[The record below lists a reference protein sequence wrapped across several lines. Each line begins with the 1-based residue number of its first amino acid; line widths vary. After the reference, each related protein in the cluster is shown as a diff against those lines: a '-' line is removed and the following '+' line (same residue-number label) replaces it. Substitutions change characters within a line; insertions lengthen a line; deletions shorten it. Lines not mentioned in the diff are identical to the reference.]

1 LTPLGEVRETP
12 SNVRKVGPFDV
23 GVSGMKWFR
32 SSIRRVSHI
41 ALFAL
46 AIQFALAF
54 GHFHAIATQA
64 APSIQS
70 IQQLPAPSHDSDQH
84 PDDICAICA
93 VAALAGTAVA
103 ATPPALPLPPT
114 IEPARLS
121 TDAPFDRPRPA
132 RAAFQSRA
140 PPVS

>member
-1 LTPLGEVRETP
+1 
-12 SNVRKVGPFDV
+12 
-23 GVSGMKWFR
+23 MKWFR

-46 AIQFALAF
+46 AIQFAASF
-54 GHFHAIATQA
+54 GHFHGIATQA

-70 IQQLPAPSHDSDQH
+70 AQQLPAPGHDSDQH

-93 VAALAGTAVA
+93 VVALASTAMA
-103 ATPPALPLPPT
+103 AAPPALPLPPT
-114 IEPARLS
+114 IEPARLIA
-121 TDAPFDRPRPA
+121 DAPFARPRPA